1 MSKKTKVAFQGEK
14 GAYSHLACLEVFP
27 KTEAIKEI

>member
-1 MSKKTKVAFQGEK
+1 MGEKIKAALQGEK

-27 KTEAIKEI
+27 NIGGNKIL